1 MEIFVYRTSGGK
13 NILSKLSNEVMPILL
28 TVLEGM
34 QRDGLEN
41 FSTKPIDKNIRPVL
55 YEIRKNDVR
64 IFYYKGL
71 DGSINITN
79 ITEHKQK
86 NRTEKRIKRR
96 LFKEK
101 NGWFKIRKFIESI
114 SKLPPE
120 SEGLYPS
127 DQSPEVF
134 V

>member
-79 ITEHKQK
+79 ITENKQK
-86 NRTEKRIKRR
+86 NRTEKKDKKTAVQREKRMIQ
-96 LFKEK
+96 
-101 NGWFKIRKFIESI
+101 NPKIYREHI
-114 SKLPPE
+114 
-120 SEGLYPS
+120 
-127 DQSPEVF
+127 
-134 V
+134 

>member
-55 YEIRKNDVR
+55 YEIRKNDIR

-86 NRTEKRIKRR
+86 NRTEKKDKKTAVHREKRMIQ
-96 LFKEK
+96 
-101 NGWFKIRKFIESI
+101 NPKIYREHI
-114 SKLPPE
+114 
-120 SEGLYPS
+120 
-127 DQSPEVF
+127 
-134 V
+134 

>member
-64 IFYYKGL
+64 IF
-71 DGSINITN
+71 
-79 ITEHKQK
+79 
-86 NRTEKRIKRR
+86 
-96 LFKEK
+96 
-101 NGWFKIRKFIESI
+101 
-114 SKLPPE
+114 
-120 SEGLYPS
+120 
-127 DQSPEVF
+127 
-134 V
+134 

>member
-86 NRTEKRIKRR
+86 NRTEKKDKKTAVQREKRMIQNPKIY
-96 LFKEK
+96 KEP
-101 NGWFKIRKFIESI
+101 I
-114 SKLPPE
+114 
-120 SEGLYPS
+120 
-127 DQSPEVF
+127 
-134 V
+134 

>member
-41 FSTKPIDKNIRPVL
+41 FSTKPIDKNIRPAL

-86 NRTEKRIKRR
+86 NRTEKKDKKTAVQREKRMIQ
-96 LFKEK
+96 
-101 NGWFKIRKFIESI
+101 NPKIYREHI
-114 SKLPPE
+114 
-120 SEGLYPS
+120 
-127 DQSPEVF
+127 
-134 V
+134 

>member
-55 YEIRKNDVR
+55 YEISKNDIR

-86 NRTEKRIKRR
+86 NRTEKKDKKTAVQREKRMIQ
-96 LFKEK
+96 
-101 NGWFKIRKFIESI
+101 NPKIYREHI
-114 SKLPPE
+114 
-120 SEGLYPS
+120 
-127 DQSPEVF
+127 
-134 V
+134 

>member
-55 YEIRKNDVR
+55 YEIRKNDIR
-64 IFYYKGL
+64 IFYSKCL

-86 NRTEKRIKRR
+86 NRTEKKDKKTAVQREKRMIQ
-96 LFKEK
+96 
-101 NGWFKIRKFIESI
+101 NPKIYREHI
-114 SKLPPE
+114 
-120 SEGLYPS
+120 
-127 DQSPEVF
+127 
-134 V
+134 

>member
-13 NILSKLSNEVMPILL
+13 NILSKLSNEVMSILL

-86 NRTEKRIKRR
+86 NRTEKKDKKTAVQREKRMIQ
-96 LFKEK
+96 
-101 NGWFKIRKFIESI
+101 NPKIYREHI
-114 SKLPPE
+114 
-120 SEGLYPS
+120 
-127 DQSPEVF
+127 
-134 V
+134 

>member
-1 MEIFVYRTSGGK
+1 MVVRKRNYMEIFVYRTSGGK

-41 FSTKPIDKNIRPVL
+41 FSTKPIDKNIRPAL

-86 NRTEKRIKRR
+86 NRTEKKDKKTAVQREKRMIQ
-96 LFKEK
+96 
-101 NGWFKIRKFIESI
+101 NPKIYREHI
-114 SKLPPE
+114 
-120 SEGLYPS
+120 
-127 DQSPEVF
+127 
-134 V
+134 

>member
-41 FSTKPIDKNIRPVL
+41 FSTKPIDKNIRTVL

-86 NRTEKRIKRR
+86 NRTEKKDKKTAVQREKRMIQ
-96 LFKEK
+96 
-101 NGWFKIRKFIESI
+101 NPKIYREHI
-114 SKLPPE
+114 
-120 SEGLYPS
+120 
-127 DQSPEVF
+127 
-134 V
+134 

>member
-86 NRTEKRIKRR
+86 NRTEKKDKKTAVQREKRMIQ
-96 LFKEK
+96 
-101 NGWFKIRKFIESI
+101 N
-114 SKLPPE
+114 PE
-120 SEGLYPS
+120 IYREHI
-127 DQSPEVF
+127 
-134 V
+134 

>member
-41 FSTKPIDKNIRPVL
+41 FITKPIDKNIRPVL
-55 YEIRKNDVR
+55 YEIRKNDIR

-86 NRTEKRIKRR
+86 NRTEKKDKKTAVQREKRMIQ
-96 LFKEK
+96 
-101 NGWFKIRKFIESI
+101 NPKIYREHI
-114 SKLPPE
+114 
-120 SEGLYPS
+120 
-127 DQSPEVF
+127 
-134 V
+134 

>member
-55 YEIRKNDVR
+55 YEIRKNDTR

-86 NRTEKRIKRR
+86 NRTEKKDKKTAVQREKRMIQ
-96 LFKEK
+96 
-101 NGWFKIRKFIESI
+101 NPKIYREHI
-114 SKLPPE
+114 
-120 SEGLYPS
+120 
-127 DQSPEVF
+127 
-134 V
+134 